1 MIILD
6 SKFYTIQ
13 DKYEIQFEERKSIF
27 ICNISYVSN
36 ENEAVKFINE
46 IKEKYSDATH
56 NVSSYITNNGLSM
69 RYSDDG
75 EPKGT
80 AGPPVLEVLKM
91 EKLCNV
97 SAVVTRYFGGILLGA
112 GGLIRAYSKA
122 CRLAVEKSVKV
133 FETHG
138 NAITLCFNYDLYS
151 KINNYI
157 KNKEIVHDKPEFLEK
172 VKIKIYCT
180 DNDIESIHK
189 DIIEMTNGEDIF
201 IKNESITCFLDNNY
215 KIVEVV

>member
-1 MIILD
+1 ML
-6 SKFYTIQ
+6 KNEFYTILGQ
-13 DKYEIQFEERKSIF
+13 TEIRFEEKKSIF
-27 ICNISYVSN
+27 ICNISHVSN
-36 ENEAVKFINE
+36 EDEAVQFINK

-56 NVSSYITNNGLSM
+56 NVSAYITNNCLSM

-80 AGPPVLEVLKM
+80 AGMPALEVLKLQ
-91 EKLCNV
+91 KLCNV

-112 GGLIRAYSKA
+112 GGLIRAYSRA
-122 CRLAVEKSVKV
+122 CREAAQKSVKV
-133 FETHG
+133 FESNG
-138 NAITLCFNYDLYS
+138 KKAVLCFDYSLYG

-157 KNKEIVHDKPEFLEK
+157 QVKKIVHDKPEFLEK
-172 VKIKIYCT
+172 IKLQIYCT
-180 DNDIESIHK
+180 DDDIKLIRK

-201 IKNESITCFLDNNY
+201 INTEDIICFLDENY